1 MTTENNML
9 RKIFENLN
17 MEYTQKKE
25 RQLIRYME
33 EILEKNKYINLT
45 AITDMKEFIQKHYI
59 DSWLC
64 VTSEE
69 FRNAGTVI
77 DVGTGGGFPGVPLA
91 ICFPDKKFILID
103 SLNKRI
109 KIINEICERLGI
121 DNVKA
126 IHGRAEELAR
136 KKEMRDAYDLCVSR
150 AVANMSTLCE
160 YCLPFVKVGG
170 SFIAYKG
177 PDFGQELDVA
187 RKAINLLSSS
197 LLRVESPQIVGVP
210 FSHKLIYIKKVKP
223 TTSKYPRKAGTPS
236 KEPIS

>member
-1 MTTENNML
+1 ML
-9 RKIFENLN
+9 KKIFENLN
-17 MEYTQKKE
+17 IAYTQEKE

-33 EILEKNKYINLT
+33 EILERNQYINLT
-45 AITDMKEFIQKHYI
+45 AITDRKEFIQKHYM

-69 FRNAGTVI
+69 FRKARTII

-91 ICFPDKKFILID
+91 ICFPEKQFTLID

-109 KIINEICERLGI
+109 KIINELCDSLGI
-121 DNVKA
+121 TNVEA

-136 KKEMRDAYDLCVSR
+136 QKGMRDTYDLCVSR

-160 YCLPFVKVGG
+160 YCLPFVTVGG

-177 PDFGQELDVA
+177 PDCQDELNA
-187 RKAINLLSSS
+187 AGKGIKELSGK
-197 LLRVESPQIVGVP
+197 LLRVETPQIAGAP
-210 FSHKLIYIKKVKP
+210 FAHKLIYIEKVKG
-223 TTSKYPRKAGTPS
+223 TISKYPRKAGTPS